1 MGKTSVY
8 RELELYERLPDKEPT
23 SFELTI
29 FKWIFL
35 PIIAFGLFQIFSE
48 VSDGR
53 NKCENI
59 CLEKEF
65 PGFRYT
71 PSGRHGIGGNTCH
84 CLTEEK
90 AILKIA
96 YPRALVY
103 FKHQSELEGISTVSD
118 LGKWSRSLVI
128 SIPTNDSVGLAWG
141 VRLRSTHNG

>member
-1 MGKTSVY
+1 MGKASVY
-8 RELELYERLPDKEPT
+8 RKLELYERLPDKEPA

-84 CLTEEK
+84 CLTEEESNIK
-90 AILKIA
+90 NRI
-96 YPRALVY
+96 P
-103 FKHQSELEGISTVSD
+103 EGTRVF
-118 LGKWSRSLVI
+118 
-128 SIPTNDSVGLAWG
+128 
-141 VRLRSTHNG
+141 